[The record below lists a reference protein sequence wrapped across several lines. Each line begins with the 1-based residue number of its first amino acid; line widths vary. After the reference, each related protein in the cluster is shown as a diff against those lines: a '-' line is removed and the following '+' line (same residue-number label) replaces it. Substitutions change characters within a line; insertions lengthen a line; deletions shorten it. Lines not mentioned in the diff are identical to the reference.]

1 MLVQNKLGKSALALA
16 ALSVVLAGC
25 GGNNNNNNKGAD
37 ASPSSSASASQS
49 ASASASAP
57 ASESA
62 SPSASAA
69 APDLKEYKLTLYLP
83 GTPPKDE
90 AKVEAE
96 INKYLKEKINATLDL
111 NLVDWG
117 QWDNKMNLAIAS
129 RDPMDIIFTASWNGH
144 ATNVAK
150 GAFLPLNDPNGK
162 YGNLL
167 EKYGQDILST
177 LPEAFLK
184 GAKING
190 FNYGIPT
197 NKELAEQGGI
207 IFRKDIADELGVTDQ
222 LMAAKTIADLEPV
235 LAKVK
240 AEKPEMTPVFLRDG
254 DNFNAHY
261 FAKYDFLGD
270 NTIEG
275 AIMKDGTET
284 MVKPRFELPRYKET
298 LEITRDFFKKGYINK
313 DAATT
318 QLSGNDA
325 MKKGNVFMM
334 TSALKPGKD
343 AETANATGLAGKL
356 AQVAMTDRTVATS
369 DTAGSMLGISTTS
382 GDPERAMMFIDLL
395 HTDKYLN
402 NLLNFGI
409 EGDHY
414 TKSGEI
420 ITPTANTG
428 NYAIGATWM
437 LGSQFLNYV
446 WNTEAPDKWEQFKKF
461 NEGAHNSPG
470 LGFTFNAEPVKSQV
484 SVESNIRKQ
493 YDPGLDTGSIDPAK
507 ADEYYKKLKANG
519 LDAIIAEKQ
528 KQLNAFLG
536 K

>member
-1 MLVQNKLGKSALALA
+1 MQVQNKLGKSALALA

-25 GGNNNNNNKGAD
+25 GSNSNNKGAD
-37 ASPSSSASASQS
+37 SSPSSTASAKPSSSASA
-49 ASASASAP
+49 AP
-57 ASESA
+57 SESA
-62 SPSASAA
+62 SAAPSSAA
-69 APDLKEYKLTLYLP
+69 SDLKEYKLSLYIP

-111 NLVDWG
+111 NLIDWG

-129 RDPMDIIFTASWNGH
+129 RDPMDIIFTAGWNGH
-144 ATNVAK
+144 PTNVAK

-167 EKYGQDILST
+167 EQYGQDILST

-190 FNYGIPT
+190 FNYGVPT

-207 IFRKDIADELGVTDQ
+207 IFRKDIADELGLTDK
-222 LMAAKTIADLEPV
+222 LMAVKSIADLDPI
-235 LAKVK
+235 LAEVK
-240 AEKPEMTPVFLRDG
+240 AKKPDFIPLFLRDG

-261 FAKYDFLGD
+261 FAKYDYLGD
-270 NTIEG
+270 TTIEG
-275 AIMKDGTET
+275 VILKDGDET
-284 MVKPRFELPRYKET
+284 TVKPRFEEPRYKET
-298 LEITRDFFKKGYINK
+298 LNVTRDFFKKGYINK
-313 DAATT
+313 DSAVT

-325 MKKGNVFMM
+325 LKKGNVFMI
-334 TSALKPGKD
+334 TASLKPGKD
-343 AETANATGLAGKL
+343 AETANSTGLAGKL
-356 AQVAMTDRTVATS
+356 AQVSMTAKTVATS

-382 GDPERAMMFIDLL
+382 GDPARAMMLINLL
-395 HTDKYLN
+395 HSDQYLN
-402 NLLNFGI
+402 NLINFGI

-414 TKSGEI
+414 TKNGDI
-420 ITPTANTG
+420 ITPTDNTG
-428 NYAIGATWM
+428 NYAIGANWM

-446 WNTEAPDKWEQFKKF
+446 WNTEAPDKWEQFKAF
-461 NEGAHNSPG
+461 NEGAHNSPA

-493 YDPGLDTGSIDPAK
+493 YDPGLDTGSIDPSK
-507 ADEYYKKLKANG
+507 ADEYYKKLKSNG

>member
-25 GGNNNNNNKGAD
+25 GGNNNNDKGAD
-37 ASPSSSASASQS
+37 ASPSSSASASPS
-49 ASASASAP
+49 ASADASAT

-69 APDLKEYKLTLYLP
+69 ASNLKEYKLTLYLP

-129 RDPMDIIFTASWNGH
+129 RDPMDIIFTAAWNGH

-222 LMAAKTIADLEPV
+222 LMAAKTIADLDPI

-261 FAKYDFLGD
+261 FAKYDYLGD
-270 NTIEG
+270 ATIEG
-275 AIMKDGTET
+275 VILKNAPDTT
-284 MVKPRFELPRYKET
+284 VKPRFELPRYKET
-298 LEITRDFFKKGYINK
+298 LTITRDFFKKGYINK

-325 MKKGNVFMM
+325 LKKGNVFMI

-395 HTDKYLN
+395 HSDKYLN

-414 TKSGEI
+414 TKNGEI
-420 ITPTANTG
+420 IAPTANTG

-446 WNTEAPDKWEQFKKF
+446 WDTEAPDKWEQFKKF
-461 NEGAHNSPG
+461 NEGALDSPA

-493 YDPGLDTGSIDPAK
+493 YDPGLDTGSIDPSK

>member
-1 MLVQNKLGKSALALA
+1 MLNQSKYGKSALLLA
-16 ALSVVLAGC
+16 ALATVLAGC
-25 GGNNNNNNKGAD
+25 GSGNNNKGAD
-37 ASPSSSASASQS
+37 ASSPAPSSASPSASQS
-49 ASASASAP
+49 ASAAD
-57 ASESA
+57 SA
-62 SPSASAA
+62 SPSSSVS
-69 APDLKEYKLTLYLP
+69 DLKEYKLSLYIP

-96 INKYLKEKINATLDL
+96 INKYLKDKINATLDL

-129 RDPMDIIFTASWNGH
+129 RDPMDIIFTAGWNGH

-167 EKYGQDILST
+167 EQYGQDILST
-177 LPEAFLK
+177 LPEAFLT

-190 FNYGIPT
+190 FNYGVPT

-207 IFRKDIADELGVTDQ
+207 VYRKDIADELGLTDK
-222 LMAAKTIADLEPV
+222 LNAVKTIADLDPI
-235 LAKVK
+235 LAEVK
-240 AEKPEMTPVFLRDG
+240 AKKPEMIPLFLRDG
-254 DNFNAHY
+254 DNFNSHY
-261 FAKYDFLGD
+261 FAKYDYLGD
-270 NTIEG
+270 TTIEG
-275 AIMKDGTET
+275 VILKDGEDTI
-284 MVKPRFELPRYKET
+284 VKPRYEEPRYMET
-298 LEITRDFFKKGYINK
+298 LNITRDFFKKGYINK

-325 MKKGNVFMM
+325 LKKGNVFMIVCP
-334 TSALKPGKD
+334 LKPGKD

-382 GDPERAMMFIDLL
+382 ADPARAMMFINLL
-395 HTDKYLN
+395 HSDKYLN
-402 NLLNFGI
+402 NLINFGI

-414 TKSGEI
+414 TRSGEI
-420 ITPTANTG
+420 IAPTDSTG

-446 WNTEAPDKWEQFKKF
+446 WNTEAPDKWDQFKKF
-461 NEGAHNSPG
+461 NEGAHNSPA

-507 ADEYYKKLKANG
+507 ADEYYKKLKSNG

>member
-1 MLVQNKLGKSALALA
+1 MLGQNKLGKSALALA

-25 GGNNNNNNKGAD
+25 GSNNNNKGAD
-37 ASPSSSASASQS
+37 SSPSSSASASPS
-49 ASASASAP
+49 ASASASP
-57 ASESA
+57 SESA
-62 SPSASAA
+62 SASPSSSAS
-69 APDLKEYKLTLYLP
+69 DLKEYKLSLYIP

-144 ATNVAK
+144 STNVAK

-167 EKYGQDILST
+167 EQYGQDILTT

-190 FNYGIPT
+190 FNYGVPT

-207 IFRKDIADELGVTDQ
+207 IFRKDIADELGLTDK
-222 LMAAKTIADLEPV
+222 LMAVKTIADLDPI
-235 LAKVK
+235 LAEVK
-240 AEKPEMTPVFLRDG
+240 AKKPDFIPLFLRDG

-261 FAKYDFLGD
+261 FAKYDYLGD
-270 NTIEG
+270 STIEG
-275 AIMKDGTET
+275 VILKDGDET
-284 MVKPRFELPRYKET
+284 TVVPRFEQPRYKET
-298 LEITRDFFKKGYINK
+298 LNVTRDFFKKGYINK
-313 DAATT
+313 DAAVT

-325 MKKGNVFMM
+325 MKKGNVFMI
-334 TSALKPGKD
+334 TAALKPGKD
-343 AETANATGLAGKL
+343 AETANSTGLAGKL
-356 AQVAMTDRTVATS
+356 QQVAMTAKTVATS
-369 DTAGSMLGISTTS
+369 DTAGSMLGISSTS
-382 GDPERAMMFIDLL
+382 GDPARAMMFIDLL
-395 HTDKYLN
+395 HSDKYLN
-402 NLLNFGI
+402 NLINFGI

-420 ITPTANTG
+420 MTPTDNTG
-428 NYAIGATWM
+428 NYAIGANWM

-446 WNTEAPDKWEQFKKF
+446 WNTEAPDKWEQFKAF
-461 NEGAHNSPG
+461 NEGAHNSPA

-507 ADEYYKKLKANG
+507 ADEYYKKLKSNG
-519 LDAIIAEKQ
+519 LDAIVAEKQ